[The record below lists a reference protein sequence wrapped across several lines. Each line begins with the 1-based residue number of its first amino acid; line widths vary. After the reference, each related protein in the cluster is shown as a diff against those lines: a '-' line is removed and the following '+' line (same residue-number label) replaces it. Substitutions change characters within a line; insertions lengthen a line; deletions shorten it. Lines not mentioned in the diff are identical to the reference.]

1 MAEISL
7 SLATLFEQTFGYKTL
22 AFEPK
27 FEKVTGRNE
36 RKEQG
41 VGGSAYYA
49 TDASGVEYYMPVTL
63 IYTETNGR
71 STDTNDDATLKRWNL
86 PYPVISIECKKTI
99 IETALAGRNGT
110 VKELIGAQD
119 YVITIKGV
127 IVGANNEFPEESM
140 STLRSIYEQN
150 IALSIECPLTDIF
163 LLRPN
168 RNGSDKVVMSELK
181 LPVVTGVK
189 NIRAYELKLL
199 SDEAFNLITI

>member
-7 SLATLFEQTFGYKTL
+7 SLATLFERTFGYKTL

-27 FEKVTGRNE
+27 FEKVKGGNE

-49 TDASGVEYYMPVTL
+49 TDPSGVEYYMPVTL
-63 IYTETNGR
+63 IYPDSSGG
-71 STDTNDDATLKRWNL
+71 DASANNSVRLKRWNL
-86 PYPVISIECKKTI
+86 PFPVISVECKKTI
-99 IETALAGRNGT
+99 IETALTGRNGT
-110 VKELIGAQD
+110 VKELIGGQD
-119 YVITIKGV
+119 YVITIKGFL
-127 IVGANNEFPEESM
+127 VGVNNEFPEEDV

-168 RNGSDKVVMSELK
+168 RNGSDKVVMSDLK

>member
-1 MAEISL
+1 MAAISL
-7 SLATLFEQTFGYKTL
+7 SLATLFEETFGYKTL

-27 FEKVTGRNE
+27 FDKVTGRKD

-49 TDASGVEYYMPVTL
+49 TDGLGIEYYMPVTL
-63 IYTETNGR
+63 IYADGET
-71 STDTNDDATLKRWNL
+71 TTNEGGSLKRWNL
-86 PYPVISIECKKTI
+86 PFPVISIECKKTI

-119 YVITIKGV
+119 YVITIKGF
-127 IVGANNEFPEESM
+127 IVGANNEFPEEDV

-168 RNGSDKVVMSELK
+168 RGGSDKVVISELK
-181 LPVVTGVK
+181 LPIISGVK

-199 SDEAFNLITI
+199 SDESFNLITI

>member
-27 FEKVTGRNE
+27 FEKVTGKNE

-41 VGGSAYYA
+41 AGGSAYYA

-63 IYTETNGR
+63 IYPDNGGTG
-71 STDTNDDATLKRWNL
+71 TDAADATLKRWNL

-110 VKELIGAQD
+110 VKELIGSQD
-119 YVITIKGV
+119 YVITIKGF

-150 IALSIECPLTDIF
+150 LALSIECPLTDIF